1 MNLSIFDWSIV
12 VLVLTG
18 MFFSVRSSRGLLKS
32 VTDFLVAGRSAGR
45 YVMSISSGVAGLG
58 AITIVNYM
66 EMNYIAG
73 FSMSW
78 WGMTSAL
85 VILLITVSGWVI
97 YRFRQTRCLTLAQFF
112 EQRYSRK
119 FRIFTGIVAF
129 SAGLINFGIFPAVGA
144 RFFIY
149 FCGIPQTLPLLG
161 FDVNSYAL
169 LMIILLSISLYF
181 VFMGG
186 QIAVIIADFF
196 QGVFVNFV
204 FVIMIIFLFLYVDW
218 GQVHSALADTPKK

>member
-1 MNLSIFDWSIV
+1 MNLTFIDWTIVAV
-12 VLVLTG
+12 VLVG
-18 MFFSVRSSRGLLKS
+18 MILSVSSSKS
-32 VTDFLVAGRSAGR
+32 LMQSVSDFLAAGRSAGR

-85 VILLITVSGWVI
+85 VILFITVSGWVI

-129 SAGLINFGIFPAVGA
+129 LAGLINFGIFLS
-144 RFFIY
+144 RFIN
-149 FCGIPQTLPLLG
+149 TRR
-161 FDVNSYAL
+161 
-169 LMIILLSISLYF
+169 
-181 VFMGG
+181 
-186 QIAVIIADFF
+186 
-196 QGVFVNFV
+196 
-204 FVIMIIFLFLYVDW
+204 
-218 GQVHSALADTPKK
+218 

>member
-1 MNLSIFDWSIV
+1 MNLGFIDWVIV
-12 VLVLTG
+12 VLVLVG
-18 MFFSVRSSRGLLKS
+18 MIFSVSTSKGLMRSVS
-32 VTDFLVAGRSAGR
+32 DFLAAGRSAGR

-85 VILLITVSGWVI
+85 IILFITVSGWVI

-112 EQRYSRK
+112 QQRYSRN

-149 FCGIPQTLPLLG
+149 FCGLPDIITIIN
-161 FDVNSYAL
+161 FDVNTFAFI
-169 LMIILLSISLYF
+169 MIILLSISLYF
-181 VFMGG
+181 VFTGG
-186 QIAVIIADFF
+186 QSTKIYEESCTNSWKNSKI
-196 QGVFVNFV
+196 
-204 FVIMIIFLFLYVDW
+204 YK
-218 GQVHSALADTPKK
+218 SC

>member
-1 MNLSIFDWSIV
+1 MNLTFIDWTIVAV
-12 VLVLTG
+12 VLVG
-18 MFFSVRSSRGLLKS
+18 MILSVSSSKS
-32 VTDFLVAGRSAGR
+32 LMQSVSDFLAAGRSAGR

-85 VILLITVSGWVI
+85 VILFITVSGWVI

-149 FCGIPQTLPLLG
+149 FCGFPPTITFLG
-161 FDVNSYAL
+161 FELSTFAL
-169 LMIILLSISLYF
+169 LMILLLSISLYF
-181 VFMGG
+181 VFTGG
-186 QIAVIIADFF
+186 QIAVIIAE
-196 QGVFVNFV
+196 
-204 FVIMIIFLFLYVDW
+204 MKIFYIKDLL
-218 GQVHSALADTPKK
+218 LKLKN